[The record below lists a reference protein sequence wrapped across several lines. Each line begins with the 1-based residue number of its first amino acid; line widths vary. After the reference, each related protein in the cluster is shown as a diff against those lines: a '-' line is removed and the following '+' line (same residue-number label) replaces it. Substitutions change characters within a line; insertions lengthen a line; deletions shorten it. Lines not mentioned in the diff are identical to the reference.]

1 MIFSCSVAILVDLP
15 ILSFCRGGREVQATA
30 QLRLGGEK
38 LLSVGPQ
45 WWEGVVEEVVGVK
58 IGLGGG
64 ASV

>member
-1 MIFSCSVAILVDLP
+1 MLTFQLW
-15 ILSFCRGGREVQATA
+15 FCRGGREVQATA

-58 IGLGGG
+58 IGLGGEE
-64 ASV
+64 ST